1 MGRVLIIGEKATART
16 RLGEELAAEGH
27 TVAIT
32 GTAALIGEFLFTLEP
47 DIVLLDVRLN
57 RVDQWWVMDEMKRQ
71 SPHVSLVP
79 YTSSAG
85 EEEEFNPGKV
95 TPYMEILKNQVS
107 GILEE
112 RPPEPLRGRRVTSFP
127 GTLNLAFKAHG

>member
-1 MGRVLIIGEKATART
+1 MAKILIIGEKASSRT
-16 RLGEELAAEGH
+16 RLGEELAGEGH

-47 DIVLLDVRLN
+47 DVVLLDLRLN

-79 YTSSAG
+79 YTSSAA
-85 EEEEFNPGKV
+85 EEEECSRDKAA
-95 TPYMEILKNQVS
+95 PYMEILKNQVS
-107 GILEE
+107 GVLQE
-112 RPPEPLRGRRVTSFP
+112 RSSGLLMGRRGGPFP
-127 GTLNLAFKAHG
+127 ANLNLAFKGQG